1 MVRMSPDIL
10 ISGYDALLADL
21 DGVVYA
27 GPSAIE
33 GAVESLR
40 RLPEYGVSLGY
51 VTNNASRTPDA
62 VAGHLKSLGAPATP
76 DQVVTSAQA
85 GAQLLAGRLE
95 PGSKV
100 LVAGSAALVSEVEQV
115 GLAVVSSADDDPA
128 AVVQGFDPGL
138 SWQIL
143 AEASFAVAA
152 GALWVATNTDMTLP
166 NDRGI
171 APGNGAMV
179 AAVQAAAGGAPLV
192 AGKPEAPLF
201 HAAAERL
208 SAKRPLIVGD
218 RLDTDI
224 LGGTNAGMD
233 TAAVLTGIDTLESI
247 LAARTAERPRYLLA
261 DLRGIY
267 EPYPEIENT
276 DSLFRC
282 GASSARVEGNEVRIT
297 GSRDELDT
305 WRAAC
310 AAWWAAHP
318 DVDAATA
325 PVLVD

>member
-1 MVRMSPDIL
+1 MSPDPL
-10 ISGYDALLADL
+10 ISAYDALLADL

-27 GPSAIE
+27 GPNPIE
-33 GAVESLR
+33 GAAESLR
-40 RLPEYGVSLGY
+40 RLPDYGVSLGY

-62 VAGHLKSLGAPATP
+62 VAEHLRSLGAPATSE
-76 DQVVTSAQA
+76 QVVTSAQA
-85 GAQLLAGRLE
+85 GARLLAERLE
-95 PGSKV
+95 PGNSV
-100 LVAGSAALVSEVEQV
+100 LVAGSAALAAEVEQV
-115 GLAVVSSADDDPA
+115 GLSVVRSADDAPD

-166 NDRGI
+166 NERGI

-179 AAVQAAAGGAPLV
+179 AAVQAATGGTPLV

-201 HAAAERL
+201 QAAADRL
-208 SAKRPLIVGD
+208 KAERPLIVGD

-233 TAAVLTGIDTLESI
+233 TAAVLTGIDTLETI

-261 DLRGIY
+261 DLRGLY
-267 EPYPEIENT
+267 EPYPEIAQS
-276 DSLFRC
+276 DSSYRC
-282 GASSARVEGNEVRIT
+282 GQSTAQVEGNEVRII
-297 GSRDELDT
+297 GDRDDLDT

-310 AAWWAAHP
+310 AAWWAVHP
-318 DVDAATA
+318 DVDTVTA

>member
-1 MVRMSPDIL
+1 MSPEAL
-10 ISGYDALLADL
+10 IAGYDALLADL

-27 GPSAIE
+27 GPGAID

-40 RLPEYGVSLGY
+40 KLAEYGVSLGY

-62 VAGHLKSLGAPATP
+62 VAEHLSSLGAPATSA
-76 DQVVTSAQA
+76 QVVTSAQA
-85 GAQLLAGRLE
+85 GARLLADKLE
-95 PGSKV
+95 PGSRV

-115 GLAVVSSADDDPA
+115 GLSPVRSADEDPA

-166 NDRGI
+166 NNRGI

-179 AAVQAAAGGAPLV
+179 AAVQAAAGGEPLV

-201 HAAAERL
+201 HAAAERMN
-208 SAKRPLIVGD
+208 SKRPLIVGD

-233 TAAVLTGIDTLESI
+233 TAAVLTGVDTVETV

-261 DLRGIY
+261 DLRGLY
-267 EPYPEIENT
+267 QPYPEIEHSG
-276 DSLFRC
+276 SLYRC
-282 GASSARVEGNEVRIT
+282 GESSARVEGSEVRIT

-310 AAWWAAHP
+310 AAWWAANP
-318 DVDAATA
+318 DADVATA